1 MKDITRVIKSLKI
14 FLLTITIVLS
24 SSLIVNA
31 TTLEDKLNEQK
42 QQLNS
47 SIEAKELLPDVYTK
61 SYDEVFPTSNASAN
75 DVATMLMNLIKKFSI
90 DGRDIVISAYAL
102 YVLIALIWLGVFGSR
117 DLSKRKTGIIALI
130 GVSLMFLFYINL
142 PLIMLYIQGDKSLT
156 MQMGVSERINSIVS
170 FLQNNSFIIAA
181 LVYYVGITKLIVS
194 KNDLTFMMQGRYL
207 VKFSV
212 ILLVLLNTVPV
223 IIKFL
228 I

>member
-1 MKDITRVIKSLKI
+1 MIIKNGTIKLLKT
-14 FLLTITIVLS
+14 FLLTIAVVCLS
-24 SSLIVNA
+24 SFMVNA
-31 TTLEDKLNEQK
+31 TPLEERLNEQNE
-42 QQLNS
+42 QLNS
-47 SIEAKELLPDVYTK
+47 SIDSKELLPDVYTK
-61 SYDEVFPTSNASAN
+61 SYEEVFQTSNASAT
-75 DVATMLMNLIKKFSI
+75 DVATMLMNIVKKFAI

-102 YVLIALIWLGVFGSR
+102 YILIALIWLGIFGSR
-117 DLSKRKTGIIALI
+117 DLAKRKVGIFTLI

-142 PLIMLYIQGDKSLT
+142 PLILLYIQGDKSLA
-156 MQMGVSERINSIVS
+156 MQTSLSERINSVVS

-181 LVYYVGITKLIVS
+181 LVGYVGITKLIVS
-194 KNDLTFMMQGRYL
+194 KNDLTFMLQGRYL

>member
-1 MKDITRVIKSLKI
+1 MEQRLD
-14 FLLTITIVLS
+14 
-24 SSLIVNA
+24 
-31 TTLEDKLNEQK
+31 EQNE
-42 QQLNS
+42 QLNS
-47 SIEAKELLPDVYTK
+47 SIDSKELLPDVHTK
-61 SYDEVFPTSNASAN
+61 SYDEVFKTSNANAA
-75 DVATMLMNLIKKFSI
+75 DVATMIMNLVKKFAV

-102 YVLIALIWLGVFGSR
+102 YVLIALIWLGIFGSR
-117 DLSKRKTGIIALI
+117 DLAKRKTGIIALI
-130 GVSLMFLFYINL
+130 VVSLLFLFYINL

-156 MQMGVSERINSIVS
+156 MQMGVSERINRVVS

-181 LVYYVGITKLIVS
+181 LIAYVGVTKLIVS
-194 KNDLTFMMQGRYL
+194 KNDLTFMLQGRYL